1 MADEVARRG
10 VRWLVETVKALAS
23 MAVGAAMVAAVSCAG
38 ISDALGGLGF
48 SEDNPQPAPNADV
61 TALHELTVRLE
72 TVVDG
77 DLACAARY
85 LVKEKELDLLAGA
98 MARQQTQCTADTKE
112 LVAAVNDAET
122 RADEAEARAELAEAD
137 LAKIRSLLQPAAAD
151 DEGGAAEGASE

>member
-48 SEDNPQPAPNADV
+48 SEDNPQPAPVPNSV
-61 TALHELTVRLE
+61 RTHLYELTVRLE
-72 TVVDG
+72 VVVG
-77 DLACAARY
+77 SGGLECAAKY
-85 LVKEKELDLLAGA
+85 FVQEKKLDLLAVA
-98 MARQQTQCTADTKE
+98 MARQQTQCSADAKE
-112 LVAAVNDAET
+112 LVAAVNAAET

-137 LAKIRSLLQPAAAD
+137 LAKIRSLLQPAAPD
-151 DEGGAAEGASE
+151 AAEGASE